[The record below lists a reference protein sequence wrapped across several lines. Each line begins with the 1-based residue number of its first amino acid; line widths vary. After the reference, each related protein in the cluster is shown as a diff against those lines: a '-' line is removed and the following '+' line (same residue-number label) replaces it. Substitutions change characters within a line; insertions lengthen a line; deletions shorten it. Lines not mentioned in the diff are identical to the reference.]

1 VNAVWLD
8 ARRRIP
14 VDVTAAGTR
23 CYPTADGSVVFVKG
37 DRTTIGVTG
46 PNPTD
51 AFTTRIMKE
60 DGPLESLLWYP
71 PISRIKIRSVFGGV
85 RQGTSPYPRIR

>member
-1 VNAVWLD
+1 MNAVLLD
-8 ARRRIP
+8 ARRRLP

-37 DRTTIGVTG
+37 DRTTISMTG
-46 PNPTD
+46 SNPTD

-60 DGPLESLLWYP
+60 DGPLESMLWYP
-71 PISRIKIRSVFGGV
+71 PTSRIKTRSVFGGV
-85 RQGTSPYPRIR
+85 CQGTSPYPRIR